1 MFLQGVAAQAA
12 TLFSFMLSQ
21 HPLPSALHFAQAR
34 QSPASGN

>member
-21 HPLPSALHFAQAR
+21 HSHPSALYVARAR
-34 QSPASGN
+34 QSPALGD